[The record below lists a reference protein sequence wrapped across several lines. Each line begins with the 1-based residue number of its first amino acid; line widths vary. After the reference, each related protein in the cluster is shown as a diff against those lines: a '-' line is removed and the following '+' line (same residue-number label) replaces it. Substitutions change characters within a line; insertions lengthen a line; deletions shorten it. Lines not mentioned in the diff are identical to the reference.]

1 MAIQNVNSQATPT
14 QQKPANTTSSAQN
27 TSKSATVE
35 KAVATQT
42 TTATSNDPSRASASG
57 VNISPRAKEMA
68 LAKKVVENT
77 PDIREDKVAKYK
89 QMIAKGE
96 YKPDSAKITEGIVR
110 EAIRDELSKNP
121 DAILNQ

>member
-14 QQKPANTTSSAQN
+14 PQKTVNTAIN
-27 TSKSATVE
+27 TQKSANVE
-35 KAVATQT
+35 KTAAAQT
-42 TTATSNDPSRASASG
+42 TAPLASDPSRANALG

-77 PDIREDKVAKYK
+77 PDVREDKVAKYK
-89 QMIAKGE
+89 EMIAKGQ

-110 EAIRDELSKNP
+110 EAIRDELAKNP
-121 DAILNQ
+121 EAILNP